1 MYILGLLLDSVSRII
16 RPQLLTGVDAVASS
30 YGEIMY
36 LSWKESSLFDNDKG
50 IHKGGSSS
58 STLGGGS
65 SNQLTQSQHVRTALE
80 DMMQTFLRECVH
92 ASETKYFRGLRNM
105 LKSFHDT
112 KRTDE
117 LNGMLLRIYD
127 PIIWRSLRSA
137 NAKVRAQAAIMFL
150 DVFPLQHEDIRRAE
164 DDDKILQKQF
174 DLLSALLKDPDHQV
188 RTNAVL
194 GVCNILKEYW
204 EVLPINTTHTILK
217 FLIDTLAFDSSSA
230 NVRYSLFIGIGVLL
244 QQPLTHDLMKH
255 LLPML
260 KLSIHDKS
268 EKVRIAFMKILCQVK
283 SIRGMHFYEI
293 VSVDHLLERFA
304 EDHHRPHVCNVMTQ
318 LLLNSF
324 YPQQQQQQN
333 NDDNNTLILHQQQ
346 QQYQHQQLEYQQ
358 ITRCIQFIEMNPIAA
373 EAFYSTLHEHISI
386 GCIAKLI
393 TMLFSFLLAS
403 EQSSSSPDDEKIHI
417 VNASSSSKVNSK
429 DKKRLR
435 TSLVIDDSN
444 KGSNH
449 SNNSNGNSN
458 STRMGEVESVMDD
471 LVANKRLP
479 YRVRLG
485 LMRVIHCLLESISN
499 QFEIQEPARQLVCR
513 YLTID
518 KTEWLLR
525 QCALPHPPPPSPLS
539 SHEEEEEK
547 DSAAATTTVLT
558 AAAQHLIPIA
568 FKLVA
573 SAKILA
579 RMNVNHHADVV
590 VGDSSDFSALVRTIF
605 VPTWKSINNDLT
617 ATNTSA
623 LRSVLANA
631 VIDIARSSNDEVR
644 ILSLFLALL
653 HKCIIIYH

>member
-1 MYILGLLLDSVSRII
+1 MYILGLLVDSVSRII

-36 LSWKESSLFDNDKG
+36 LSWKESSLFDSDKG
-50 IHKGGSSS
+50 VHKGSSS
-58 STLGGGS
+58 SRSSSNILVGS
-65 SNQLTQSQHVRTALE
+65 PNQLTQNLVVRTALE
-80 DMMQTFLRECVH
+80 DLMQTLLRECVH
-92 ASETKYFRGLRNM
+92 ASELKYFRGLRSM

-112 KRTDE
+112 TRTDE
-117 LNGMLLRIYD
+117 LNGMLLRVYD

-150 DVFPLQHEDIRRAE
+150 DVFPLQHEDVRAE

-204 EVLPINTTHTILK
+204 EVLPINATHTILK
-217 FLIDTLAFDSSSA
+217 FLVDTLAFDSSSA

-244 QQPLTHDLMKH
+244 QQPLTHDLMRH

-293 VSVDHLLERFA
+293 VSVDHLLERLA
-304 EDHHRPHVCNVMTQ
+304 EDHHRPHVCHVMTQ

-324 YPQQQQQQN
+324 YPQEQN
-333 NDDNNTLILHQQQ
+333 HDNTLLSHQQQ
-346 QQYQHQQLEYQQ
+346 HQHQQLEYQQ
-358 ITRCIQFIEMNPIAA
+358 ISRCVQFIEMNPIAA
-373 EAFYSTLHEHISI
+373 EAFYSTLYEHISV
-386 GCIAKLI
+386 GCIAKLV

-403 EQSSSSPDDEKIHI
+403 EQSPDKIHI
-417 VNASSSSKVNSK
+417 MKISSQVNTK

-435 TSLVIDDSN
+435 AGLVNDDKN
-444 KGSNH
+444 KGSN
-449 SNNSNGNSN
+449 NNSNS
-458 STRMGEVESVMDD
+458 STTAGEVDSVMDD
-471 LVANKRLP
+471 LDANKRLP
-479 YRVRLG
+479 YPVRLG
-485 LMRVIHCLLESISN
+485 LMRVINCLLESVSN
-499 QFEIQEPARQLVCR
+499 QFEIQEPARNLVCR

-518 KTEWLLR
+518 KTKSLLR
-525 QCALPHPPPPSPLS
+525 QCAKPLPQD
-539 SHEEEEEK
+539 EVKE
-547 DSAAATTTVLT
+547 DSAAA

-579 RMNVNHHADVV
+579 RMDVNHHHVATAAAA
-590 VGDSSDFSALVRTIF
+590 VGDNYQESVSNDFNALVMTIF
-605 VPTWKSINNDLT
+605 VPTWKAINGDVS

-623 LRSVLANA
+623 LRSVLATS
-631 VIDIARSSNDEVR
+631 VIDIARSSNDEVSA
-644 ILSLFLALL
+644 LSLLLALL
-653 HKCIIIYH
+653 HDVYSYHHYISFMYLSVH

>member
-1 MYILGLLLDSVSRII
+1 MYILGLLVDSVSRII

-36 LSWKESSLFDNDKG
+36 LSWKESSLFDSNKG
-50 IHKGGSSS
+50 VHKGSSS
-58 STLGGGS
+58 RSSCNSLVGS
-65 SNQLTQSQHVRTALE
+65 PNQLTQNLRVRTALE
-80 DMMQTFLRECVH
+80 DLMQTLLRECVN
-92 ASETKYFRGLRNM
+92 ASEMKYFRGLRSM
-105 LKSFHDT
+105 IKSFHDT
-112 KRTDE
+112 TRTDE
-117 LNGMLLRIYD
+117 LNGMLLRVYD

-150 DVFPLQHEDIRRAE
+150 DVFPLQHEDVRAE

-217 FLIDTLAFDSSSA
+217 FLVDTLAFDSSSA

-268 EKVRIAFMKILCQVK
+268 EKVRIAFVKILCQVK

-293 VSVDHLLERFA
+293 VPVDHLLERLA
-304 EDHHRPHVCNVMTQ
+304 EDHHRPHVCHVMTQ

-324 YPQQQQQQN
+324 YPQEQN
-333 NDDNNTLILHQQQ
+333 HDNTLLSHQQ
-346 QQYQHQQLEYQQ
+346 QHQQLEYQQ
-358 ITRCIQFIEMNPIAA
+358 ISRCVQFIEMNPIAA
-373 EAFYSTLHEHISI
+373 EAFYSTLYEHISV

-403 EQSSSSPDDEKIHI
+403 EQSPDKVHTMKNSSQ
-417 VNASSSSKVNSK
+417 VNTK

-435 TSLVIDDSN
+435 AGLVIDDKNKDSN
-444 KGSNH
+444 
-449 SNNSNGNSN
+449 NNSNS
-458 STRMGEVESVMDD
+458 SITVGEVDSVMDD
-471 LVANKRLP
+471 LNANKRLP
-479 YRVRLG
+479 YPVRLG
-485 LMRVIHCLLESISN
+485 LMRVINCLLESVSN
-499 QFEIQEPARQLVCR
+499 QFEIQEPARNLVCR

-518 KTEWLLR
+518 KTKWLLR
-525 QCALPHPPPPSPLS
+525 QCAIPLPQD
-539 SHEEEEEK
+539 EVKE
-547 DSAAATTTVLT
+547 DSTAAAA
-558 AAAQHLIPIA
+558 AAAQHLIPVA

-573 SAKILA
+573 SAKMLA
-579 RMNVNHHADVV
+579 RMDVNHAA
-590 VGDSSDFSALVRTIF
+590 VGDNYQESVSNDFNTLVMTIF
-605 VPTWKSINNDLT
+605 VPTWKAINGDVS
-617 ATNTSA
+617 ATNASA
-623 LRSVLANA
+623 LRSVLATS
-631 VIDIARSSNDEVR
+631 VINIARSSKDEVSA
-644 ILSLFLALL
+644 LSWLLAPL
-653 HKCIIIYH
+653 HDVYPYHHYISLMYFSVY

>member
-1 MYILGLLLDSVSRII
+1 MYILGLLVDSVSRII

-36 LSWKESSLFDNDKG
+36 LSWKESSLFDSNNG
-50 IHKGGSSS
+50 VHKSSS
-58 STLGGGS
+58 SRS
-65 SNQLTQSQHVRTALE
+65 SNLVGSPNQLAQNLLVRTALE
-80 DMMQTFLRECVH
+80 DLMQTLLRECVH
-92 ASETKYFRGLRNM
+92 ASEMKYFRGLRRM

-112 KRTDE
+112 TRTDE

-150 DVFPLQHEDIRRAE
+150 DVFPLQHEDVRAE

-174 DLLSALLKDPDHQV
+174 DLLSALLKDPDHEV

-217 FLIDTLAFDSSSA
+217 FLVDTLAFDSSSA

-293 VSVDHLLERFA
+293 VSVDHLLERLA
-304 EDHHRPHVCNVMTQ
+304 EDRHRPRVCHVMTR

-324 YPQQQQQQN
+324 YPQEQN
-333 NDDNNTLILHQQQ
+333 HDNTLLPQQH
-346 QQYQHQQLEYQQ
+346 QHQQLEYQQ
-358 ITRCIQFIEMNPIAA
+358 ISRCVQFIEMNPIAA
-373 EAFYSTLHEHISI
+373 EAFYSTLYEHISV
-386 GCIAKLI
+386 GCIAKLV

-403 EQSSSSPDDEKIHI
+403 EQSPDKINIMKISSQ
-417 VNASSSSKVNSK
+417 VNTK

-435 TSLVIDDSN
+435 AGLVIDDKN
-444 KGSNH
+444 KGSN
-449 SNNSNGNSN
+449 NNSNS
-458 STRMGEVESVMDD
+458 STTVGEVDSVMDD
-471 LVANKRLP
+471 LDANKRRLP
-479 YRVRLG
+479 YPVRLG
-485 LMRVIHCLLESISN
+485 LMRVIICLLESVSN
-499 QFEIQEPARQLVCR
+499 QFEIQEPARKLVCR

-518 KTEWLLR
+518 KTKWLLR
-525 QCALPHPPPPSPLS
+525 QCAIPLPQD
-539 SHEEEEEK
+539 EEK
-547 DSAAATTTVLT
+547 EDSAAAS
-558 AAAQHLIPIA
+558 AAQHLIPIA

-579 RMNVNHHADVV
+579 RMDINHDASVGVYHQESVV
-590 VGDSSDFSALVRTIF
+590 SNDFNALVKTIF
-605 VPTWKSINNDLT
+605 VPTWKAINGGVSAT
-617 ATNTSA
+617 ATNTSSA
-623 LRSVLANA
+623 LRSVLATA
-631 VIDIARSSNDEVR
+631 VIDIARSSNDEVSA
-644 ILSLFLALL
+644 LSLLFALL
-653 HKCIIIYH
+653 HNVYPYHHAIIYHSCTSLSID